1 MSQISTPD
9 SGLVCLIML
18 AQLHEIAVDAKQ
30 LEHEYRQE
38 QDLTEIE
45 LCRIAKH
52 IGLKAR
58 ISRIKTARLANL
70 PLPLIAKDTAGRF
83 FIIAQVTATEALI
96 YHPLIGKNQ
105 QVSLE
110 LLGQNWDGDVIQMV
124 SRASLQAASAKFDF
138 TWFIPAIIKHR
149 KLLGEVLLISFIIQ
163 ILALITPLFFQVV
176 MDKVLVHRA
185 LTTLQVIAIGLLTV
199 TFFQVIL
206 GGVRT
211 YIFSHTT
218 LRIDVELGAKLFQ
231 HLLRLPLSYFESRK
245 VGESVARVRELEN
258 IRNFLTGN
266 AVTVLLDF
274 VFSIVFVAVM
284 FYYSWQLTMLVLI
297 SLPCYVLLT
306 VFITPVLRS
315 RLNDKFA
322 KGAANQAFLV
332 ESLSNIQ
339 TIKAMALEP
348 QMVRHW
354 EEQLA
359 AYVHSSFRTGQIG
372 MLGSQGVT
380 LVSQLVSVA
389 IMWLGASLVIDDKL
403 TVGQLVAFNML
414 SGQVSSPVMRLAQ
427 LWQDFQQTGISV
439 ARLGD
444 VLNTKNEQESKTNA
458 VLPTIHGQLIFDKI
472 MFRYKPDGQLIL
484 KGIGLIIQPGEII
497 GIVGRSGSGKSTLTK
512 LLQKLYVPEQ
522 GRVMIDGIDLAL
534 ANPSWLRRQIG
545 VVLQENNLFNRSI
558 RDNIAIA
565 NKNVAMDKVIWA
577 ATLAGAHDFII
588 ELPQGY
594 DTILGENGSGLS
606 GGQRQRVAIARA
618 LINDPKILIFDEA
631 TSALD
636 YESER
641 IIQDNMQ
648 EICKNRTVLIIAHR
662 LSAVRIANRII
673 AMDHGEIVES
683 GTHNELMAINDGYYR
698 YLHSFQG

>member
-1 MSQISTPD
+1 MSQTATSD
-9 SGLVCLIML
+9 SGLVCLVML

-30 LEHEYRQE
+30 IEHDYRQE
-38 QDLTEIE
+38 QDLTDIE
-45 LCRIAKH
+45 LCRIAKN
-52 IGLKAR
+52 IGFKSR
-58 ISRIKTARLANL
+58 ISKVKTSRLQYL
-70 PLPLIAKDTAGRF
+70 PLPLIARDLAGKF
-83 FIIAQVTATEALI
+83 FIIAQVTTTEALI

-110 LLGQNWDGDVIQMV
+110 LLEQNWNGDVIQMV
-124 SRASLQAASAKFDF
+124 SRDSLKAASAKFDF

-163 ILALITPLFFQVV
+163 LLALITPLFFQVV

-206 GGVRT
+206 GGIRT

-231 HLLRLPLSYFESRK
+231 HLLKLPLSYFESRK

-266 AVTVLLDF
+266 AVTVLLDLL
-274 VFSIVFVAVM
+274 FSVVFVAVM
-284 FYYSWQLTMLVLI
+284 FYYSWQLTLLVLI

-306 VFITPVLRS
+306 VFITPILRN

-359 AYVHSSFRTGQIG
+359 SYVHSSFKTGQIG

-458 VLPTIHGQLIFDKI
+458 VLPAIDGQLIFDKI
-472 MFRYKPDGQLIL
+472 LFRYKPDGQLIL
-484 KGIGLIIQPGEII
+484 KNVSLTIQPGEII

-522 GRVMIDGIDLAL
+522 GRVMIDGIDLSL
-534 ANPSWLRRQIG
+534 ANPAWLRRQIG

-558 RDNIAIA
+558 RDNIAIV
-565 NKNVAMDKVIWA
+565 NKNVIMDKVIWA
-577 ATLAGAHDFII
+577 AKLAGAHDFIV

-594 DTILGENGSGLS
+594 DTVLGENGSGLS
-606 GGQRQRVAIARA
+606 GGQRQRIAIARA

-641 IIQDNMQ
+641 IIQDNMH

-683 GTHNELMAINDGYYR
+683 GTHHELMAVNDGYYH
-698 YLHSFQG
+698 YLHSLQG

>member
-1 MSQISTPD
+1 MSQTAPPD
-9 SGLVCLIML
+9 SGLVCLVML

-30 LEHEYRQE
+30 IEHDYRQE
-38 QDLTEIE
+38 QDLTDVE

-52 IGLKAR
+52 IGFKSR
-58 ISRIKTARLANL
+58 ISRIKTSRLQHL
-70 PLPLIAKDTAGRF
+70 PLPLIAKDLTGQF
-83 FIIAQVTATEALI
+83 FIIAQVTSTEALI
-96 YHPLIGKNQ
+96 YHPLVGKNQ
-105 QVSLE
+105 QVGLE
-110 LLGQNWDGDVIQMV
+110 LLEQNWSGDVIQMV
-124 SRASLQAASAKFDF
+124 SRDSLKAASAKFDF

-163 ILALITPLFFQVV
+163 LLALITPLFFQVV

-206 GGVRT
+206 GGIRT

-266 AVTVLLDF
+266 AVTVLLDLL
-274 VFSIVFVAVM
+274 FSVVFVAVM
-284 FYYSWQLTMLVLI
+284 FYYSWQLTLLVLI

-306 VFITPVLRS
+306 VFITPVLRN

-359 AYVHSSFRTGQIG
+359 SYVNSSFRTGQIG

-458 VLPTIHGQLIFDKI
+458 VLPAITGQLIFDKI
-472 MFRYKPDGQLIL
+472 VFRYKVDGPLIL
-484 KGIGLIIQPGEII
+484 KNVSLTVNPGEII

-522 GRVMIDGIDLAL
+522 GRVMIDGIDLSL
-534 ANPSWLRRQIG
+534 ANPAWLRRQIG

-558 RDNIAIA
+558 RDNIAIT
-565 NKNVAMDKVIWA
+565 NRNIAMDKVIWA
-577 ATLAGAHDFII
+577 AKLAGAHDFIA

-594 DTILGENGSGLS
+594 DTLLGENGSGLS
-606 GGQRQRVAIARA
+606 GGQRQRIAIARA

-641 IIQDNMQ
+641 VIQDNMH

-662 LSAVRIANRII
+662 LSAVRIAHRII
-673 AMDHGEIVES
+673 AMDYGEIVES
-683 GTHNELMAINDGYYR
+683 GAHSELMAVNDGYYR
-698 YLHSFQG
+698 YLHSLQG

>member
-1 MSQISTPD
+1 MSQTAPPD
-9 SGLVCLIML
+9 SGLVCLVML

-30 LEHEYRQE
+30 IEHDYRQE
-38 QDLTEIE
+38 QDLTDVE
-45 LCRIAKH
+45 LCRIAKN
-52 IGLKAR
+52 IGFKSR
-58 ISRIKTARLANL
+58 ISKVKTSRLQHL
-70 PLPLIAKDTAGRF
+70 PLPLIAKDLTGQF
-83 FIIAQVTATEALI
+83 FIIAQVTSTEALI
-96 YHPLIGKNQ
+96 YHPLVGKNQ
-105 QVSLE
+105 QVSLD
-110 LLGQNWDGDVIQMV
+110 LLEQNWSGDVIQMV
-124 SRASLQAASAKFDF
+124 SRDSLKAASAKFDF

-163 ILALITPLFFQVV
+163 LLALITPLFFQVV

-206 GGVRT
+206 GGIRT

-266 AVTVLLDF
+266 AVTVLLDLL
-274 VFSIVFVAVM
+274 FSVVFVAVM
-284 FYYSWQLTMLVLI
+284 FYYSWQLTLLVLI

-306 VFITPVLRS
+306 VFITPVLRN

-359 AYVHSSFRTGQIG
+359 SYVNSSFRTGQIG

-458 VLPTIHGQLIFDKI
+458 VLPAITGQLIFDKI
-472 MFRYKPDGQLIL
+472 VFRYKVDGQLIL
-484 KGIGLIIQPGEII
+484 KNVSLTVNPGEII

-522 GRVMIDGIDLAL
+522 GRVMIDGIDLSL
-534 ANPSWLRRQIG
+534 ANPAWLRRQIG

-558 RDNIAIA
+558 RDNIAIT
-565 NKNVAMDKVIWA
+565 NRNIAMDKVIWA
-577 ATLAGAHDFII
+577 SKLAGAHDFIA

-594 DTILGENGSGLS
+594 DTLLGENGSGLS
-606 GGQRQRVAIARA
+606 GGQRQRIAIARA

-641 IIQDNMQ
+641 VIQDNMH

-662 LSAVRIANRII
+662 LSAVRIAHRII

-683 GTHNELMAINDGYYR
+683 GAHSELMAVNDGYYR
-698 YLHSFQG
+698 YLHSLQG